1 MRCKVVG
8 ISHSS
13 GEFQGK
19 PYDTCRIYGEYE
31 LTQENAVGG
40 VGTCA
45 ASMNTAAI
53 PRLLGSDFSDAASLS
68 VLIGE
73 VVMYTTNTYG
83 KITDIAVISR

>member
-8 ISHSS
+8 ITHST

-19 PYDTCRIYGEYE
+19 PYDSTRIYGEYD
-31 LTQENAVGG
+31 LGENAVAGI
-40 VGTCA
+40 GTCS
-45 ASMNTAAI
+45 ASLNTSAI
-53 PRLLGSDFSDAASLS
+53 PRLFGSDFSDPESLS

-73 VVMYTTNTYG
+73 YVMYTTNQYG